1 MRGTA
6 WASTR
11 RALLNPLRILEAVA
25 VAYLLAFLVL
35 PLAVMVAESAG
46 VVLTGGL
53 SEPPWFLQYLG
64 ELTRNSILLAL
75 SVTAICVGLG
85 LPLAIFTGR
94 MIRHRAGFTL
104 ALTLPL
110 LAPPFV
116 SAFATILLLGRVGIV
131 TQLLERAGVRLFDIY
146 GFPGIAITHVLHL
159 TPLVYLT
166 ILAGLRTVPKAIEES
181 AVSLGS
187 SPLQVLRRIVL
198 PYIASYIYMGALLV
212 FLASFGDVGAP
223 LIVGGSYLVLPTE
236 AYTRFL
242 SFTVDRQIPVLLSS
256 WIVVIS
262 GGIMVAVRALMRRT
276 EIVHTF
282 VTEQYEYDVP
292 WMRTLGTAFC
302 ALVAV
307 LLLLPYVAILV
318 VSVAPAWGPQLL
330 PRGWTLDHYRELWR
344 SFGPLRNSL
353 VVTAMATPVAVLLA
367 VVIGRM
373 MREGGRRAAM
383 LDYATLL
390 PFVVSSVVLGI
401 GMIKV
406 YSNLTAVGLALPLM
420 SGPGLLVIALVVRRV
435 PYPVRVM
442 NAAYTR
448 IDRSLEECSF
458 SLGASPTRT
467 FASVTL
473 PQLYPAMLAALIIT
487 FIQVIS
493 ELGITLIVHRPEWR
507 TIPVQ
512 IYGYATEGY
521 LGRAGALSIVL
532 LALVGLAVMM
542 TQLDYRRLAG
552 RLSRGLRGAAPA
564 RSDVG
569 GEPATQHSQR

>member
-1 MRGTA
+1 MSGTTR
-6 WASTR
+6 ASTR
-11 RALLNPLRILEAVA
+11 KGLPDPLRILDAVA

-35 PLAVMVAESAG
+35 PLAVMVAESAEVILAG
-46 VVLTGGL
+46 RLG
-53 SEPPWFLQYLG
+53 EPPWFLHYLFD
-64 ELTRNSILLAL
+64 LTRNSIVLAL
-75 SVTAICVGLG
+75 SVTSICVGLG
-85 LPLAIFTGR
+85 LPLAIFTQR
-94 MIRHRAGFTL
+94 VIRRKIGFTL

-116 SAFATILLLGRVGIV
+116 SAFATIILLGRVGVV
-131 TQLLERAGVRLFDIY
+131 TQLLARGGIRLFDIY
-146 GFPGIAITHVLHL
+146 GFPGIVITHVLHL

-187 SPLQVLRRIVL
+187 SPLQVLMRIVL
-198 PYIASYIYMGALLV
+198 PYISSYIYMGALLV

-223 LIVGGSYLVLPTE
+223 LIVGGNYLVLPTE
-236 AYTRFL
+236 AFTRFL

-256 WIVVIS
+256 WIIVIS

-276 EIVHTF
+276 EIAHTF

-292 WMRTLGTAFC
+292 WMRTLGAAFC

-307 LLLLPYVAILV
+307 LMLLPYVAILV
-318 VSVAPAWGPQLL
+318 VSLVTAWGPQLL
-330 PRGWTLDHYRELWR
+330 PRGWTLGHYRELWR
-344 SFGPLRNSL
+344 SVGPLRNSL
-353 VVTAMATPVAVLLA
+353 IVTAMATPIAVLLA

-373 MREGGRRAAM
+373 MREGGRRAVV

-401 GMIKV
+401 GLIKV
-406 YSNLTAVGLALPLM
+406 YSNLAAVGLALPLM
-420 SGPGLLVIALVVRRV
+420 SGPGLLVVALVVRRV

-458 SLGASPTRT
+458 SLGASPART
-467 FASVTL
+467 FVAVTL
-473 PQLYPAMLAALIIT
+473 PQLYPAILAAITIT

-493 ELGITLIVHRPEWR
+493 ELGTTLIVHRPEWR
-507 TIPVQ
+507 TLPVQ
-512 IYGYATEGY
+512 IYGYAIEGY
-521 LGRAGALSIVL
+521 LGRAGALSILL
-532 LALVGLAVMM
+532 LAVVGLVVMM
-542 TQLDYRRLAG
+542 TQLDYRRLVG
-552 RLSRGLRGAAPA
+552 RLLRGLGIAARP
-564 RSDVG
+564 
-569 GEPATQHSQR
+569 